1 MKTPENPLTFHN
13 QQAWRD
19 WLTEHHA
26 SEKEAWLVIRKRH
39 TAGPG
44 IYLEEAVEEALCF
57 GWIDGIAKR
66 AETDF
71 YFLRFSPRKAGSEW
85 AISNQQRVERLIA
98 EGRMTAAGLRK
109 VREAQESGEWQAAIQ
124 REDTENLP
132 DDLRQALE
140 ADSLAQAGFE
150 RLPVSQKKQYLY
162 WIASARTLQTR
173 QKRIRQTVEMVAGDK
188 RLI

>member
-1 MKTPENPLTFHN
+1 MKTPEHPLIFHH
-13 QQAWRD
+13 QLAWRE
-19 WLTEHHA
+19 WLAEHHA
-26 SEKEAWLVIRKRH
+26 SHKDAWLVIRKRH

-44 IYLEEAVEEALCF
+44 IFLDEAVEEALCF
-57 GWIDGIAKR
+57 GWIDGLAKS
-66 AETDF
+66 AEVDF
-71 YFLRFSPRKAGSEW
+71 YFLRFSPRKVGSEW
-85 AISNQQRVERLIA
+85 AISNQLRVERLIA
-98 EGRMTAAGLRK
+98 EGRMTEAGLVK

-150 RLPVSQKKQYLY
+150 RLPASQKKQYLY
-162 WIASARTLQTR
+162 WIASARTVQTR
-173 QKRIRQTVEMVAGDK
+173 QKRIRQTVENVARDK